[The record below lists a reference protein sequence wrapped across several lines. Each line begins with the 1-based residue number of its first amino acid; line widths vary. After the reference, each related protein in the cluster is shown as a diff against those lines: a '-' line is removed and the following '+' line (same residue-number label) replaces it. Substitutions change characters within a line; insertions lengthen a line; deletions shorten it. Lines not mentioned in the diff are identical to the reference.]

1 MSTVRICRIKLPKQD
16 PTTGK
21 SVPWKGA
28 VHSSSESLYIPDPA
42 EGKTLIINTENE
54 KITGSV
60 EGTGRNS
67 VATVCQERDLLF
79 LTGSPDGEALVYKIG
94 TGKTPMPIRFG
105 FTPERI
111 SLDSD
116 RDILLVSNEKYSF
129 YRYPE
134 GKAIEYPAIQGE
146 VRHSSFDSLEDSF
159 IILLGNPARLA
170 IIRSGESLSLS
181 HDISFGDE
189 TVNSAIVCSVE
200 KLVVA
205 GTESGK
211 ILVSDLNNVQFTVV
225 AAFREPIRKMI
236 YNPLVNHLY
245 VIFRESRNLAIVDL
259 HNRKVREVEKCSSE
273 IYDIIFDELHN
284 KVYALLPSVPALEAY
299 LDMGR

>member
-16 PTTGK
+16 PATGK

-28 VHSSSESLYIPDPA
+28 VHSSSEALYIPDPA
-42 EGKTLIINTENE
+42 EGKTMIINTETD

-60 EGTGRNS
+60 EGTGRNAIAS
-67 VATVCQERDLLF
+67 ICQDRDLLF

-94 TGKTPMPIRFG
+94 AGKTPMPLKFG

-116 RDILLVSNEKYSF
+116 RDILLVSNERYSF
-129 YRYPE
+129 CRYPD
-134 GKAIEYPAIQGE
+134 GKAIDFPAIQGE
-146 VRHSSFDSLEDSF
+146 VRHTSFDSLEDSF
-159 IILLGNPARLA
+159 IILLRNPSRLV

-181 HDISFGDE
+181 QDISFGDE

-211 ILVSDLNNVQFTVV
+211 ILVSGLVEANFSVV
-225 AAFREPIRKMI
+225 TAFREPIRKMV
-236 YNPLVNHLY
+236 YNSLVNHLY

-259 HNRKVREVEKCSSE
+259 QNKKVREVEKCSSE

-299 LDMGR
+299 LDMSR